1 MLQERFEF
9 RTIDPNNVE
18 EVDHT
23 IYMEDV
29 CMPPGEGCTREEILD
44 RVYAAP
50 EFFLLAVEKETGK
63 IAGYVN
69 GVATNESVIRDEFFS
84 KGGKLHDPDG
94 STIMLVSLVVMPQYR
109 GLGLGREI
117 MRVYAEREKAK
128 GRKRMI
134 LTCVEKNIKMYEKFG
149 YRLLGVSQSVYGGA
163 VWYDMDIFLDEDEET
178 IREARVQSDSDF
190 SKSIDGFE
198 DKFIDLLKQY
208 QDRMD
213 DPIAFNALMN
223 DYFPTNKLQSYLLM
237 ALYRMDIVKAIR
249 DATELTEPLT
259 ARFEKRLVKDFG
271 VKEAFAKW
279 AVGVWCHCYGELVL
293 SKKNSVPI
301 VIG

>member
-9 RTIDPNNVE
+9 RTINPNNMD

-50 EFFLLAVEKETGK
+50 EFFLLAIEKATGE

-84 KGGKLHDPDG
+84 EGGKLHDPDG
-94 STIMLVSLVVMPQYR
+94 STIMLVSLVVMPKYR

-128 GRKRMI
+128 GRKRMV

-149 YRLLGVSQSVYGGA
+149 YHLLGVSQSVYGGA
-163 VWYDMDIFLDEDEET
+163 VWYDMDIFL
-178 IREARVQSDSDF
+178 
-190 SKSIDGFE
+190 
-198 DKFIDLLKQY
+198 
-208 QDRMD
+208 
-213 DPIAFNALMN
+213 
-223 DYFPTNKLQSYLLM
+223 
-237 ALYRMDIVKAIR
+237 
-249 DATELTEPLT
+249 
-259 ARFEKRLVKDFG
+259 
-271 VKEAFAKW
+271 
-279 AVGVWCHCYGELVL
+279 
-293 SKKNSVPI
+293 
-301 VIG
+301 